1 MHLIGVLWQA
11 NGSARVRLGATDVI
25 ASIKV
30 VLSMISFDYSAHEY
44 SLNSWLCLSVY
55 VGIVAFY

>member
-1 MHLIGVLWQA
+1 MNLIGVLWQA

-30 VLSMISFDYSAHEY
+30 SIEKSPFFVFLE
-44 SLNSWLCLSVY
+44 
-55 VGIVAFY
+55 